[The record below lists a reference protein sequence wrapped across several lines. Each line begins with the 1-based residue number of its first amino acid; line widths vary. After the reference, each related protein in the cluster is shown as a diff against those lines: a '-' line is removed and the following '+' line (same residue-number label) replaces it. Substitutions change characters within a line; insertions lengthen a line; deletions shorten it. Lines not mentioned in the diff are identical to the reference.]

1 MKLHSTGIG
10 SYGGQK
16 IRGFKKYLPSLGPPV
31 PTAGSIGLCDADV
44 FNGWDLGRNN

>member
-1 MKLHSTGIG
+1 MKLHGTGIG

-16 IRGFKKYLPSLGPPV
+16 ISGFKKYLPPV
-31 PTAGSIGLCDADV
+31 PTAGSVRLCDADM